1 MKRII
6 KYVLALF
13 MTFLSLYLVFI
24 VFKLNVL
31 PLKYMLL
38 FIAVILVLNAIGH
51 ITLFMKKGWV
61 KVFTGI
67 SYIILTIISFLGINY
82 GLDTLNFLNKS
93 FNNNDIEITTYN
105 LIVLDNDDNKDKI
118 LANLREKIGFK
129 EVDYTDIYDIYDDFV
144 NKNVEAIFLDN
155 SFIEMLEDE
164 KDSIYDCITK
174 CSFKDNYRIIYSV
187 DIETKK
193 ENKHEGVKLK
203 PMNIYLSGSDSRSK
217 VIQNKSRSDVN
228 MILTIN
234 PNTKTILMTS
244 IPRDYYVAINGKTG
258 LKDKLTHAGIYGIDT
273 SRKTLE
279 DLFVYEWGNFIKE
292 NDNNLVQIEEGDKYY
307 NVCFRRIK
315 NNGRMIA
322 GLWTGRPGKIVW
334 KRL

>member
-93 FNNNDIEITTYN
+93 FN
-105 LIVLDNDDNKDKI
+105 
-118 LANLREKIGFK
+118 F
-129 EVDYTDIYDIYDDFV
+129 F
-144 NKNVEAIFLDN
+144 NV
-155 SFIEMLEDE
+155 
-164 KDSIYDCITK
+164 
-174 CSFKDNYRIIYSV
+174 
-187 DIETKK
+187 
-193 ENKHEGVKLK
+193 
-203 PMNIYLSGSDSRSK
+203 
-217 VIQNKSRSDVN
+217 
-228 MILTIN
+228 
-234 PNTKTILMTS
+234 
-244 IPRDYYVAINGKTG
+244 
-258 LKDKLTHAGIYGIDT
+258 
-273 SRKTLE
+273 
-279 DLFVYEWGNFIKE
+279 
-292 NDNNLVQIEEGDKYY
+292 
-307 NVCFRRIK
+307 
-315 NNGRMIA
+315 
-322 GLWTGRPGKIVW
+322 
-334 KRL
+334 